1 MKIAIA
7 FTEFDVDIIDIPQS
21 VLNDIKNIRKK
32 FDKWIYDKDN
42 KLSWDSKNKVF
53 CFRADLFVFWLNEYV
68 LSADEKATLLESQPD
83 SYDHSLPILRF

>member
-1 MKIAIA
+1 MG
-7 FTEFDVDIIDIPQS
+7 QQ
-21 VLNDIKNIRKK
+21 
-32 FDKWIYDKDN
+32 
-42 KLSWDSKNKVF
+42 NKVF